1 MQHIIKYLVNIYMP
15 LSYGQKKGIL
25 NVAKQQDPA
34 AFKRFMD
41 AQGLDS
47 NEVYEFGILVK
58 NDMGD
63 DADLVKLENEEGI
76 DLEMGRLGDVVAD
89 LAKGNAGGRRRR
101 TRKGG
106 RRSKRTRKG
115 GRRTRRTR
123 KGGRR

>member
-1 MQHIIKYLVNIYMP
+1 MP

-25 NVAKQQDPA
+25 NVASQKDLA

-41 AQGLDS
+41 AQGLDP

-89 LAKGNAGGRRRR
+89 LAKGNTGGRRRR

-106 RRSKRTRKG
+106 RRS
-115 GRRTRRTR
+115 RRTR
-123 KGGRR
+123 KGGRRGSRKMRRTRGRH

>member
-1 MQHIIKYLVNIYMP
+1 MP

-25 NVAKQQDPA
+25 NVAMQHDAA

-41 AQGLDS
+41 AQGLDP

-63 DADLVKLENEEGI
+63 DADLAKLEAEGI
-76 DLEMGRLGDVVAD
+76 DLEMGRLGDAVAD

-106 RRSKRTRKG
+106 RRSRRTKKG
-115 GRRTRRTR
+115 GRRSRRTR

>member
-1 MQHIIKYLVNIYMP
+1 MP

>member
-1 MQHIIKYLVNIYMP
+1 MP

-25 NVAKQQDPA
+25 NVAMQRDPA

-41 AQGLDS
+41 AQGLDP

-63 DADLVKLENEEGI
+63 DEDLVKLEAEGI
-76 DLEMGRLGDVVAD
+76 DLEMGRLGDVIAD

-101 TRKGG
+101 G
-106 RRSKRTRKG
+106 
-115 GRRTRRTR
+115 RRTR
-123 KGGRR
+123 KGGRRSRRTSKRSRRTRRRR

>member
-1 MQHIIKYLVNIYMP
+1 MV

-25 NVAKQQDPA
+25 NVAMQQDPA

-41 AQGLDS
+41 AQGLDP

-63 DADLVKLENEEGI
+63 DEDLVKLEAEGI
-76 DLEMGRLGDVVAD
+76 DTEMGRLGDVVAD
-89 LAKGNAGGRRRR
+89 LAKGSSGGRRRHRHR

-106 RRSKRTRKG
+106 RKSRRGRKSRKMRRS
-115 GRRTRRTR
+115 RRRH
-123 KGGRR
+123 

>member
-1 MQHIIKYLVNIYMP
+1 MP

-25 NVAKQQDPA
+25 NVAKQQDLA

-41 AQGLDS
+41 AQGLDP

-63 DADLVKLENEEGI
+63 DADLAKLENEEGI

-89 LAKGNAGGRRRR
+89 LAKGNTGGRRRR

-106 RRSKRTRKG
+106 RRS
-115 GRRTRRTR
+115 RRTR
-123 KGGRR
+123 KGGRHSRGTRKGGRR

>member
-1 MQHIIKYLVNIYMP
+1 MP

-25 NVAKQQDPA
+25 NVASQKDLA

-41 AQGLDS
+41 AQGLDP

-63 DADLVKLENEEGI
+63 DADLAKLENEEGI
-76 DLEMGRLGDVVAD
+76 DLEMGRLGDVIAD
-89 LAKGNAGGRRRR
+89 LAKGNAGGKRSRR

-106 RRSKRTRKG
+106 RRS
-115 GRRTRRTR
+115 RRTR
-123 KGGRR
+123 KGGRRSRRTRKGGRL

>member
-1 MQHIIKYLVNIYMP
+1 MP

-25 NVAKQQDPA
+25 NVASQKDLA

-41 AQGLDS
+41 AQGLDP

-58 NDMGD
+58 NDMGED
-63 DADLVKLENEEGI
+63 EDLVKLEAEGI
-76 DLEMGRLGDVVAD
+76 DLEMGRLGDAVAD

-106 RRSKRTRKG
+106 RRS
-115 GRRTRRTR
+115 RRTR
-123 KGGRR
+123 KGGRRGSRKMRRTRGRH